1 MEVAQDL
8 SPHQIDALREV
19 ANIGAGH
26 AATALSQLT
35 NLNVM
40 ISVPRVVFA
49 LGEPTSPLIADSRSH
64 VTSVLMRML
73 GDATGH
79 TLLMIRDDT
88 AKLLCD
94 LLLQRT
100 PDSGAN
106 LDELEQ
112 SSLKETANILG
123 GAYLSALSALTKM
136 MLLPSAPHLITDKS
150 ATEVVALVTQAGAGR
165 EVLCQVET
173 KFFFEEAGLSLKAD
187 FFLVL
192 DQPAIKAILDAILP
206 A

>member
-8 SPHQIDALREV
+8 TAHQIDALREV

-49 LGEPTSPLIADSRSH
+49 AADAASSPIPETQST
-64 VTSVLMRML
+64 VTAVLMKML
-73 GDATGH
+73 GDGTGH
-79 TLLMIRDDT
+79 TLLMMLPDT
-88 AKLLCD
+88 AKLLCG

-100 PDSGAN
+100 SDGRVS
-106 LDELEQ
+106 LDELER

-123 GAYLSALSALTKM
+123 GSYLSALSAFTKM
-136 MLLPSAPHLITDKS
+136 MMLPSAPQMITDKS
-150 ATEVVALVTQAGAGR
+150 AAEVIALITQPDANQ
-165 EVLCQVET
+165 EVICQVET
-173 KFFFEEAGLSLKAD
+173 EFFFEDTGRNLKTD
-187 FFLVL
+187 FLL
-192 DQPAIKAILDAILP
+192 IPDNRSIKAILDAIHVE
-206 A
+206 

>member
-8 SPHQIDALREV
+8 NPHQIDALREV

-35 NLNVM
+35 NLSVM

-49 LGEPTSPLIADSRSH
+49 PEEPMSPPIADSPSH

-112 SSLKETANILG
+112 SSLKEAANILG

-136 MLLPSAPHLITDKS
+136 MLLPSAPHLITNKS
-150 ATEVVALVTQAGAGR
+150 ATEVVALVTQAGDGR
-165 EVLCQVET
+165 DVLCQVET

-187 FFLVL
+187 FFLIL
-192 DQPAIKAILDAILP
+192 DQPSIKAILDAIFP